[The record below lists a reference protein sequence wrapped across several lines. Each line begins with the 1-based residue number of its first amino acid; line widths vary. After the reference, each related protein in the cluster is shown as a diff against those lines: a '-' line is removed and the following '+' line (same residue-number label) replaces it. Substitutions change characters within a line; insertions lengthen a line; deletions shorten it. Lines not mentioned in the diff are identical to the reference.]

1 MARSQLRRE
10 QEEEEIDREEA
21 APQAVEEERE
31 VKEEATTELDTMGT
45 RKQHYWGALVF
56 YEALEVC
63 LNVKNNELSGETK
76 KHRKER

>member
-1 MARSQLRRE
+1 MVKYEKRKTRNTIFTLARSQLRRE

-45 RKQHYWGALVF
+45 RKQHY
-56 YEALEVC
+56 
-63 LNVKNNELSGETK
+63 
-76 KHRKER
+76 